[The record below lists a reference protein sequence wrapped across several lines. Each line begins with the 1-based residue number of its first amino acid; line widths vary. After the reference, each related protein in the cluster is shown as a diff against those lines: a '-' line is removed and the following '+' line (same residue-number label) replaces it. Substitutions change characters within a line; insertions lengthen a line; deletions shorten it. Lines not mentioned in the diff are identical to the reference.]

1 MSSNV
6 SASPRTAQ
14 TAITRMS
21 SSRCSTFHAQRGSS
35 MVSNA
40 VIRAS
45 SMASPS
51 VGKGRALAGQPAR
64 IEAPDFM
71 RSPSPSL
78 RPSAPSPNRPFP
90 GRAPRSRPRPPEP
103 VRRLRPPKPA
113 RLRSRRTF
121 AGRGGSLARRQ
132 LLTDDERRT
141 LLGVPADPDDLAR
154 LFTPTRSDEELVARR
169 RGRAN
174 RLGFAVQLA
183 LLRHPGTA
191 LAHLD
196 QPVEALVA
204 WIARQLGIP
213 ASAFAEYARRPQT
226 MTDHARLLASA
237 LVLRAPTRADL
248 PLMIEAAARAA
259 WATDRGPPI
268 VPGVVAALRGEG
280 VILPAASVIERAAI
294 AGRARARK
302 RAAGAMLAGLPEAQ
316 AGRLDALLAPDPS
329 LGATPL
335 AWLKA
340 APAAPKADHV
350 RELLDRL
357 RLVRGIGLPPE
368 ARSRVH
374 EERLRQL
381 VREAHAADAYQ
392 LGRYAARRRHALL
405 AVLVLDLEARLT
417 DAALDMTDRLI
428 GGLFA
433 RARNAKR
440 RRYAGSTRD
449 VGRLMRLFHG
459 TIGALAA
466 AQEGDRDAFEAV
478 DEAVGWPR
486 LLRVRGE
493 VEALADLAEEDSL
506 VRAAGRWATLRRF
519 APALLGALQFR
530 AARDKAP
537 MLAAL
542 GLLRE
547 LNRAGK
553 RDVPPDAPM
562 PFRKDWRRLVREEDG
577 PTRRRLYETA
587 VLARPRGRL
596 RSGDVWVERS
606 SDYRRFDSYLLPPA
620 AVPAAVAG
628 LGLPGTA
635 DEWLPP
641 PRGGGARGGARG
653 ARPRPRGRGA

>member
-1 MSSNV
+1 M
-6 SASPRTAQ
+6 
-14 TAITRMS
+14 
-21 SSRCSTFHAQRGSS
+21 
-35 MVSNA
+35 
-40 VIRAS
+40 
-45 SMASPS
+45 
-51 VGKGRALAGQPAR
+51 
-64 IEAPDFM
+64 
-71 RSPSPSL
+71 
-78 RPSAPSPNRPFP
+78 
-90 GRAPRSRPRPPEP
+90 
-103 VRRLRPPKPA
+103 
-113 RLRSRRTF
+113 
-121 AGRGGSLARRQ
+121 ARRQ
-132 LLTDDERRT
+132 LLTDDERGT

-154 LFTPTRSDEELVARR
+154 LFTLTRSDGELVARR

-237 LVLRAPTRADL
+237 LGLRAPTRADL

-268 VPGVVAALRGEG
+268 VTGVVAALRGEG

-302 RAAGAMLAGLPEAQ
+302 RAAGALLAGLPEAQ

-381 VREAHAADAYQ
+381 VREAHAADAHQ
-392 LGRYAARRRHALL
+392 LGRYTARRRHALL

-428 GGLFA
+428 DGLFA

-449 VGRLMRLFHG
+449 VGPSP
-459 TIGALAA
+459 I
-466 AQEGDRDAFEAV
+466 
-478 DEAVGWPR
+478 
-486 LLRVRGE
+486 
-493 VEALADLAEEDSL
+493 
-506 VRAAGRWATLRRF
+506 AGR
-519 APALLGALQFR
+519 
-530 AARDKAP
+530 
-537 MLAAL
+537 
-542 GLLRE
+542 
-547 LNRAGK
+547 
-553 RDVPPDAPM
+553 
-562 PFRKDWRRLVREEDG
+562 
-577 PTRRRLYETA
+577 TRSSSA
-587 VLARPRGRL
+587 PRG
-596 RSGDVWVERS
+596 
-606 SDYRRFDSYLLPPA
+606 
-620 AVPAAVAG
+620 
-628 LGLPGTA
+628 
-635 DEWLPP
+635 
-641 PRGGGARGGARG
+641 
-653 ARPRPRGRGA
+653 